1 MSKDKGPWRDGL
13 RAWERL
19 AGWLPGASATAD
31 PSRALAALADVG
43 VLRHLL
49 DQAEL
54 SAVRAAR
61 GERKS
66 WSEIATMLG
75 VTRQSAW
82 ERWRDLD
89 DATGETTAA
98 PPGHSSRVLAAVSAD
113 AAGRAA
119 SASRRRSSVSVPNV
133 IGRTWVDA
141 LEVLRA
147 KGLVAVGVG
156 PDAAEAGAPE
166 WPASVITDQV
176 PESGAKVAPGAVVR
190 LWYRRGGGA
199 GVREPRRPKP
209 APDSALEAR
218 PEPSDEAVG

>member
-1 MSKDKGPWRDGL
+1 
-13 RAWERL
+13 
-19 AGWLPGASATAD
+19 
-31 PSRALAALADVG
+31 
-43 VLRHLL
+43 
-49 DQAEL
+49 
-54 SAVRAAR
+54 
-61 GERKS
+61 
-66 WSEIATMLG
+66 MLG

-89 DATGETTAA
+89 DAPDADRPLAGDQR
-98 PPGHSSRVLAAVSAD
+98 SRVLTSVSAD
-113 AAGRAA
+113 EAARAA
-119 SASRRRSSVSVPNV
+119 RASRRRSSVTVPSV
-133 IGRTWVDA
+133 IGRTWIDA
-141 LEVLRA
+141 LETLRA

-156 PDAAEAGAPE
+156 PDSAEAGTPE

-209 APDSALEAR
+209 EPSSAREAR